1 VAAEEGVVTKRRLMS
16 KSNQVPREEAEAIL
30 LTAGLGGEVS
40 REAVREVLDSYQAGE
55 RATDPA
61 EEAESRMIS
70 SAAGGNLLRQETLR
84 SRLAWMRKSLAQ
96 EGDGELEHL
105 LIHRVVLAWLA
116 LVTGEQ
122 VRAQKWQ
129 TGVTTADADFWDR
142 HVSRLHTEFLRAS
155 KTLAQVRKL
164 NRATVVNQLN
174 IAEQQQIN
182 VMGQDPSATENEA

>member
-1 VAAEEGVVTKRRLMS
+1 VAAEEGVVTKRQLMS
-16 KSNQVPREEAEAIL
+16 KATQLTREEAEAIL

-70 SAAGGNLLRQETLR
+70 YAAGVNLLRQETLR
-84 SRLAWMRKSLAQ
+84 SRLAWIRKSLAQ
-96 EGDGELEHL
+96 EGDGELECL

-116 LVTGEQ
+116 LATGEQ
-122 VRAQKWQ
+122 LRVQKWQ
-129 TGVTTADADFWDR
+129 TGMTTADADLWDR

-182 VMGQDPSATENEA
+182 VLGQDPSATED